1 MLVLIKSAHDTPEAR
16 RAVKLARDMA
26 ADIVLLQSA
35 VCLAEKDR
43 LEGFC
48 GTAHVL
54 QEDLTLRGITD
65 IEKSI
70 RPIDYDQLIDLM
82 AEDDKVVGMF

>member
-26 ADIVLLQSA
+26 ADIVLLQNA

-48 GTAHVL
+48 GTAHAL
-54 QEDLTLRGITD
+54 AEDLKMRGIASV
-65 IEKSI
+65 EKSV
-70 RPIDYDQLIDLM
+70 RPIDYGQLVDLI
-82 AEDDKVVGMF
+82 ADNDKVIGMF